1 MLRGGV
7 RAWGRRGKE
16 GQEGADNRNE
26 GEKQDPDS
34 DGQRALGSELLLR
47 QTDVSH
53 ITSYAVS

>member
-16 GQEGADNRNE
+16 GQEGA
-26 GEKQDPDS
+26 EKQDPDS

>member
-1 MLRGGV
+1 MGVSGRGASGERGTG
-7 RAWGRRGKE
+7 RAE
-16 GQEGADNRNE
+16 NRNE